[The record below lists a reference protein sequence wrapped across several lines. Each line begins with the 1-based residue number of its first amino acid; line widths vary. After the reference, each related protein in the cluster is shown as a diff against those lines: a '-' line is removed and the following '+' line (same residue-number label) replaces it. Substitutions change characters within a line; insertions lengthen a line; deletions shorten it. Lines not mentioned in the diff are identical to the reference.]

1 MFLGAARQG
10 AGMCQ
15 LTQEEL
21 VLVPPLDIYTLY
33 RYNNFPRFSIEV
45 FGRFVFYIKSTVL
58 VVSTKGYHLLL
69 AYESLGL
76 FIFCYK
82 LTFF

>member
-1 MFLGAARQG
+1 MFLGAGGRNVPAYARG
-10 AGMCQ
+10 AG
-15 LTQEEL
+15 TGPA
-21 VLVPPLDIYTLY
+21 VRYIYTLY

-76 FIFCYK
+76 FVAIN
-82 LTFF
+82 